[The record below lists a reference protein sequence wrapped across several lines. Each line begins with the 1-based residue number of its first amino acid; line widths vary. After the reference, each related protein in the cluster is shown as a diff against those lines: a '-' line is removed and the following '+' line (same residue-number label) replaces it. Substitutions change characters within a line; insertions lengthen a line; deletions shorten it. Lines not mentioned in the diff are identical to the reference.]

1 MKLRKE
7 RLRGR
12 KKFVQGAGKEL
23 SWQTM
28 GIDGTVASAS

>member
-7 RLRGR
+7 RLKRR
-12 KKFVQGAGKEL
+12 KKFVQGAGREL

-28 GIDGTVASAS
+28 GIDGIAASAS